1 MLHKHIAKH
10 AKRAHAHVQDHGHKW
25 LRLLSGVF
33 FFILIYPYFSNAQV
47 PTDLCPNI
55 AEVQESL
62 PENSELDGENCIC
75 SEGFEFDEENNCV
88 EIQEQTPTD
97 LCTNI
102 DWDQESLPENSELD
116 GENCICSEG
125 FEFDEEN
132 NCIEAQEELDPVD
145 LCPNIDEVQETI
157 PEWQE
162 LNDNNEC
169 VEIQEEWNEDEVIAL
184 TGTIT
189 YNPATGTTGTVTAT
203 VTWFSTTGVTITSTG
218 GANHIFT
225 ENGTFVFLFEN
236 ELGTT
241 GQATATVDWI
251 TAEQNLLSTEECELE
266 ITNPTSG
273 AIVSEEFNIVWTSE
287 DCDEDQE
294 VTIQLRDHNDQWIDL
309 GTGDLGDEIFNFDSN
324 NLASTGLY
332 TITGTHLSGSQR
344 EEVNGSGVVIAT
356 GTYTQDTPYIV
367 YTWDYTGQYTDYATG
382 YIFRI
387 VDTDETILA
396 ESDAT
401 FIIDNQKPI
410 LTSLTGSFAPLFTW
424 YVGKAGIMTASFVAN
439 EQLTWG
445 TTFTIL
451 GTNVTPTSVVQN
463 GSTYSYTLPLSSIV
477 ASGALAFTAHVTD
490 LAGNTGA
497 IYGTSSIILNTRI
510 PAITNFTFATGT
522 ASGSIN
528 LSWNTDTG
536 ARYNLSFY
544 KSGTTGTTY
553 FTGTTYG
560 TSHTYT
566 MTNIQN
572 GQQYPFIVTV
582 LNNVNNNSTLQGT
595 LHKSATGALSIS
607 LQSSNDILQ
616 LSGQAE
622 TNLYLQILQNEIN
635 KFQVCKAAI
644 TFTNQTIPVGNKS
657 VVIKIPTI
665 TSNSVKQTMLTFL
678 LLFTNKVQE
687 KTTLSQA
694 ELNIVAD
701 AVNNFLVVIKLV
713 DDDENYCEQKMSTY
727 YLSQFE
733 QLMSSMSFF

>member
-1 MLHKHIAKH
+1 M
-10 AKRAHAHVQDHGHKW
+10 
-25 LRLLSGVF
+25 
-33 FFILIYPYFSNAQV
+33 
-47 PTDLCPNI
+47 
-55 AEVQESL
+55 
-62 PENSELDGENCIC
+62 
-75 SEGFEFDEENNCV
+75 
-88 EIQEQTPTD
+88 
-97 LCTNI
+97 
-102 DWDQESLPENSELD
+102 
-116 GENCICSEG
+116 
-125 FEFDEEN
+125 
-132 NCIEAQEELDPVD
+132 
-145 LCPNIDEVQETI
+145 
-157 PEWQE
+157 
-162 LNDNNEC
+162 
-169 VEIQEEWNEDEVIAL
+169 
-184 TGTIT
+184 
-189 YNPATGTTGTVTAT
+189 
-203 VTWFSTTGVTITSTG
+203 
-218 GANHIFT
+218 
-225 ENGTFVFLFEN
+225 
-236 ELGTT
+236 
-241 GQATATVDWI
+241 
-251 TAEQNLLSTEECELE
+251 
-266 ITNPTSG
+266 
-273 AIVSEEFNIVWTSE
+273 
-287 DCDEDQE
+287 
-294 VTIQLRDHNDQWIDL
+294 
-309 GTGDLGDEIFNFDSN
+309 
-324 NLASTGLY
+324 
-332 TITGTHLSGSQR
+332 
-344 EEVNGSGVVIAT
+344 
-356 GTYTQDTPYIV
+356 
-367 YTWDYTGQYTDYATG
+367 
-382 YIFRI
+382 
-387 VDTDETILA
+387 
-396 ESDAT
+396 
-401 FIIDNQKPI
+401 
-410 LTSLTGSFAPLFTW
+410 
-424 YVGKAGIMTASFVAN
+424 
-439 EQLTWG
+439 
-445 TTFTIL
+445 